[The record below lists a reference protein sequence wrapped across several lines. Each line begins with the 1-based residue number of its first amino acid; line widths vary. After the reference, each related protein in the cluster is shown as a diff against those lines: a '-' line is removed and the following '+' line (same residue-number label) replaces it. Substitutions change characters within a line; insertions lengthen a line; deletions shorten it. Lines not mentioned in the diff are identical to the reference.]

1 MKTNFKPGTQFRGN
15 VNGALFE
22 VVKVEKHSITIK
34 EIKTGNLYTYG
45 VKALE
50 HCNITILEG
59 EWKTAN
65 EN

>member
-22 VVKVEKHSITIK
+22 VVKVEKLNITVK
-34 EIKTGNLYTYG
+34 EIKTGKLYTYG
-45 VKALE
+45 TKALE
-50 HCNITILEG
+50 HCNITILDG
-59 EWKTAN
+59 RWKTEN